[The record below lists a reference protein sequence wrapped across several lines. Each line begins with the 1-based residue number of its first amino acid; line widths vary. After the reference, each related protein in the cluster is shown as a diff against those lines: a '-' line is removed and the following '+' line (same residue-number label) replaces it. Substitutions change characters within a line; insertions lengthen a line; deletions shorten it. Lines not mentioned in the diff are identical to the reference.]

1 MTKLKPCPFCG
12 GEVKKMYEI
21 GPNLSAVLIAM
32 LIVILMAIY
41 VWAVN
46 RL

>member
-1 MTKLKPCPFCG
+1 
-12 GEVKKMYEI
+12 MYEI

>member
-1 MTKLKPCPFCG
+1 MH
-12 GEVKKMYEI
+12 EI